1 MVSTW
6 KRRALIALLWAAAA
20 VFCFLIWWSPPFR
33 HVMGALQWSFGAV
46 TGWLAH
52 QGWQASRNRIAA
64 KREVVRGQTIIKFP
78 HAITEEQA
86 AEFRE
91 RLEALYRKPGR

>member
-1 MVSTW
+1 MW
-6 KRRALIALLWAAAA
+6 KRRALITLVLAVAA

-52 QGWQASRNRIAA
+52 GGWQARHNRSDT
-64 KREVVRGQTIIKFP
+64 KRETQP
-78 HAITEEQA
+78 
-86 AEFRE
+86 
-91 RLEALYRKPGR
+91 